1 MRRNKR
7 GLQLVAILLM
17 AILVLYGCST
27 QSPADKLV
35 GRWVLEDD
43 PEMGFEFF
51 AGGEGVAFIE
61 DGMETIEWSF
71 SGDSLMISDRY
82 GYETLLLPVE
92 ELTNSRLVV
101 SVEGQETVLRK
112 D

>member
-1 MRRNKR
+1 MRKRKR

-43 PEMGFEFF
+43 PEMGYEFF
-51 AGGEGVAFIE
+51 ADGEGVAINGGNIE
-61 DGMETIEWSF
+61 TFKWSF
-71 SGDSLMISDRY
+71 SGDSLMFSDQY
-82 GYETLLLPVE
+82 GYESILLSVD
-92 ELTNSRLVV
+92 ELTNSRLVI
-101 SVEGQETVLRK
+101 SLEGEELVLRK
-112 D
+112 E